1 MNANNSTDPKHLLS
15 GYQLCASTEGN
26 STSAVQ
32 IVVRSIG
39 YFLRYLDS
47 HQNGKLLTDITRQE
61 IREYISYL
69 QHMKCFANHRFTP
82 TQERN
87 LSGHTVNCYLR
98 SLRCFY
104 SWLVNEEIIE
114 KHPFNKVKIPP
125 PPKKV
130 IPAFSRQ
137 QIEQLLSVIDTKTPV
152 GYRNFAMI
160 LTLLDTGLRITELCT
175 LTMDKLFLEDGIAQV
190 IGKGNKERMIPIG
203 KHVQRV
209 LWHYIECCR
218 PNPANINYNFV
229 FLNDD
234 GRPLNRRR
242 MEAVM
247 TRYGEKAKLE
257 GIRCSPHT
265 LRHTAAISF
274 LRNGG
279 DLFSLQRLLGHNSLE
294 MTRRYCEV
302 ADADVKRAHG
312 LASPVD
318 NLDFGSKINHHS
330 QISKTPLVPG
340 RDHAQPSHIK

>member
-1 MNANNSTDPKHLLS
+1 MTTTDRIDSKHLIS

-26 STSAVQ
+26 STNAVQ
-32 IVVRSIG
+32 IVVRSID
-39 YFLRYLDS
+39 YFLRYLGS
-47 HQNGKLLTDITRQE
+47 HQNGKLLTDVTRQE
-61 IREYISYL
+61 IREYIFYL
-69 QHMKCFANHRFTP
+69 QNSKCFASHRFTP

-104 SWLVNEEIIE
+104 SWLVNEEIIG
-114 KHPFNKVKIPP
+114 KHPFDKVKIPP
-125 PPKKV
+125 PPKKL
-130 IPAFSRQ
+130 IPALSQQ
-137 QIEQLLSVIDTKTPV
+137 QIKQLLSVIDTKTSV

-160 LTLLDTGLRITELCT
+160 LTLLDTGLRISELCT
-175 LTMDKLFLEDGIAQV
+175 LTMDRLCLEDGIARV

-203 KHVQRV
+203 KQVQHV
-209 LWHYIECCR
+209 LWHYIERCR
-218 PNPANINYNFV
+218 PDPANINCNFV

-242 MEAVM
+242 MESVM
-247 TRYGEKAKLE
+247 THYGEKAKLI
-257 GIRCSPHT
+257 GVRCSPHT

-302 ADADVKRAHG
+302 ADADVKKAHG
-312 LASPVD
+312 IASPVD
-318 NLDFGSKINHHS
+318 NLNLNSNASYHFEN
-330 QISKTPLVPG
+330 SKTEL
-340 RDHAQPSHIK
+340 RDSTRHHKFE

>member
-1 MNANNSTDPKHLLS
+1 
-15 GYQLCASTEGN
+15 
-26 STSAVQ
+26 
-32 IVVRSIG
+32 
-39 YFLRYLDS
+39 
-47 HQNGKLLTDITRQE
+47 
-61 IREYISYL
+61 
-69 QHMKCFANHRFTP
+69 MKCFASHRFTP

-114 KHPFNKVKIPP
+114 KHPFDKVKIPP

-130 IPAFSRQ
+130 IPAFSKQ
-137 QIEQLLSVIDTKTPV
+137 QVEQLLSVIDTKTAT
-152 GYRNFAMI
+152 GYRNYAMI
-160 LTLLDTGLRITELCT
+160 LTLLDTGLRISELCT
-175 LTMDKLFLEDGIAQV
+175 LTMDKLFLEDGIARV
-190 IGKGNKERMIPIG
+190 TGKGNKERMIPIG
-203 KHVQRV
+203 KQVQRV

-218 PNPANINYNFV
+218 PVPTNVNNNFV
-229 FLNDD
+229 FLSDE
-234 GRPLNRRR
+234 GRPLDRRR

-247 TRYGEKAKLE
+247 KYYGNKAKLV

-302 ADADVKRAHG
+302 ADADVKKAHG
-312 LASPVD
+312 IASPVD
-318 NLDFGSKINHHS
+318 NLNLHS
-330 QISKTPLVPG
+330 NANYHFQNSKTALITPG
-340 RDHAQPSHIK
+340 YSTRHRKFE